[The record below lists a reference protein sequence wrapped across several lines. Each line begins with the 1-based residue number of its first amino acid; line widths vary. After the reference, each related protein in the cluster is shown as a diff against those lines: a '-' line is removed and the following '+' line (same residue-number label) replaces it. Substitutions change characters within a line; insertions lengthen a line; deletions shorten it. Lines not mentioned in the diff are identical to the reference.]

1 MIDCMQAF
9 VSKVYPSLVFPLLY
23 LGFLRIVLGPV
34 NLFLG
39 LLSDLKKKIYIIIQT
54 FNLQQ
59 PKKAEY
65 GQKNPKKRVKLPS
78 E

>member
-9 VSKVYPSLVFPLLY
+9 VSKVYPNLVFPLLY

-39 LLSDLKKKIYIIIQT
+39 LLSDLKKKDLHSHTNFQLT
-54 FNLQQ
+54 AT
-59 PKKAEY
+59 KK
-65 GQKNPKKRVKLPS
+65 GRVWTKKSREKSQITL
-78 E
+78 